1 MTNTKYLIVA
11 TYVGTFSGGERK
23 AWNVIDA
30 SDGYVFDT
38 FSLKRDAKAWIER
51 ALIVTA

>member
-1 MTNTKYLIVA
+1 MIKYLIVP

-30 SDGYVFDT
+30 RDGYVFDT
-38 FSLKRDAKAWIER
+38 FTLKRDAKAWIER
-51 ALIVTA
+51 ALARAAL